1 MRITNIMLASN
12 FLRNMYINLKRL
24 EEAQDRLA
32 SGKEVRRASDD
43 PVRVVSSLALR
54 SDLGEAQQYTRNIK
68 DARTWM
74 EVTEGALGNATEVL
88 QRARELALYGASD
101 TMPRESREALARE
114 VEQLKEQLG
123 LIANTTLG
131 GRYIF
136 GGTRTNSPPY
146 EGGTWQGNGNEIRY
160 EIAPGVTIPVN
171 CNGREVF
178 NGEGSAPNVFGVLD
192 SLKNALESGTGSDI
206 SAQVGELD
214 KIIDNILATRGELGA
229 RVNRAEMALDR
240 LQQTEIKQTELLSLA
255 EDADIAEAIMDLKSQ
270 ENVYRVS
277 LATGARIIMPTLV
290 DFLR

>member
-1 MRITNIMLASN
+1 MYLN
-12 FLRNMYINLKRL
+12 LRRL
-24 EEAQDRLA
+24 EAAQDQLA
-32 SGKEVRRASDD
+32 SGKKVRRPSDD
-43 PVRVVSSLALR
+43 PVRVVTSLALR
-54 SDLGEAQQYTRNIK
+54 SDLGESGQYTRNIK

-101 TMPRESREALARE
+101 TLPQESREALARE
-114 VEQLKEQLG
+114 VEQLRDQLG
-123 LIANTTLG
+123 MIANTTLG

-136 GGTRTNSPPY
+136 GGTRTNKPPY
-146 EGGTWQGNGNEIRY
+146 EGGPWAGNENEINY

-171 CNGREVF
+171 CNGKAIFTAVAGVHDDVF
-178 NGEGSAPNVFGVLD
+178 QVLQNLAD
-192 SLKNALESGTGSDI
+192 NLNDPAKQGSDI
-206 SAQVGELD
+206 SASVGEIDKVLD
-214 KIIDNILATRGELGA
+214 SIIATRGELGA

-240 LQQTEIKQTELLSLA
+240 LQQSEVKQTELLSLA
-255 EDADIAEAIMDLKSQ
+255 EDADIAEAIMDLKNQ